1 MLSIPEK
8 NETIYQVVYDALEKP
23 NIKNLMEFGFFR
35 YIIYPIVESNKIC
48 MAFKAP
54 GFKEIL
60 NYSGKEFLQEE
71 FKDYT
76 IEEDAKV
83 YDSDFDV
90 SIQINIE
97 KFLPLIVK
105 KKLKGLS
112 EEEKEKIKEELKPL
126 KEEFEKFRKL
136 TAEKFS
142 LFRIKIYASVLN
154 KMLIEVKEKKNPK
167 VFKMYLNKDNML
179 YIIPSSD
186 RIQLVY
192 GINFNQTTDIALT
205 KVLLQELVEAKR
217 HVKNCIDAKI
227 YIDNENPIPNEIKNV
242 VKEDKYSNGLV
253 VFDLYVKDYNML
265 KKRFNTF
272 VTLREFIQFHIH
284 SIKTF
289 LHIRM
294 NRKGK
299 EIQNKLNACRIIP
312 LDYIRAL
319 EIDSFFEKKEKREEN
334 LALQMTETAKINFRK

>member
-8 NETIYQVVYDALEKP
+8 NETIYQVVYDALTKP
-23 NIKNLMEFGFFR
+23 NYKNLMEFGFFR

-76 IEEDAKV
+76 IEEDIKV
-83 YDSDFDV
+83 FNSDFDI

-97 KFLPLIVK
+97 KFLPLIGK

-112 EEEKEKIKEELKPL
+112 EEQKEKIKEDLKPL
-126 KEEFEKFRKL
+126 KEEFEKFRQL

-186 RIQLVY
+186 RIQLIY

-227 YIDNENPIPNEIKNV
+227 YIDNDPIPNEIKNV
-242 VKEDKYSNGLV
+242 VGNDKYSNGLV
-253 VFDLYVKDYNML
+253 VFDLYVKDYKML
-265 KKRFNTF
+265 TKRFNTF
-272 VTLREFIQFHIH
+272 ITLREFIQFHIH

-319 EIDSFFEKKEKREEN
+319 DIDSFFEKKEKREEN